1 MREEH
6 MSIRLIC
13 LTALLAIASLFLVA
27 GADAAPKPQSCGG
40 ILPIQ
45 CPSGTFCQIP
55 AGKCGA
61 DMKGTC
67 TKVPE
72 LCAMSKLK
80 KLIVRPVCGC
90 DGKTYGNDCERQMA
104 MVSKKHNG
112 KCKATY

>member
-1 MREEH
+1 MREDY
-6 MSIRLIC
+6 MSIRLGC
-13 LTALLAIASLFLVA
+13 LTALLAFASMLFMA

-40 ILPIQ
+40 IAPVQ

-72 LCAMSKLK
+72 ACAMSKLK
-80 KLIVRPVCGC
+80 KLVVRPVCGC
-90 DGKTYGNDCERQMA
+90 DGKTYNNDCERQMA
-104 MVSKKHNG
+104 MVSKKSNG
-112 KCKATY
+112 KCKAA